1 MRRHRGRAAVPPVD
15 TTVAV
20 GSLRLPAPVLTAAGT
35 AGHGAELAPYGDLD
49 ALGAVVVKSLA
60 PYPWAG
66 NPAPRLH
73 PTTAGML
80 NAVGLQGPGIE
91 AWLAEE
97 LPALE
102 AVGARIV
109 VSIWGRTL
117 DDYAEAAAMLAAAPA
132 SVIAVEVNLSC
143 PNLKGH
149 GMFAQ
154 SPEATREAMAATAI
168 AARPRWAKLTAVV
181 SSLPAVAEAAVAGG
195 ADAVVLVNTL
205 LGLAVDVETRRPVL
219 GAGGGGLSGAAIH
232 PVAVRAVWDVHRALP
247 EVPIVGVGGVS
258 SGVDAVELL
267 LAGASCV
274 EVGTASF
281 ADPRACWRIQE
292 ELVTW
297 CARRGLASVAEL
309 TGATSL

>member
-102 AVGARIV
+102 AAGARIV

-117 DDYAEAAAMLAAAPA
+117 EDYAEAAAMLADAPA
-132 SVIAVEVNLSC
+132 GVIAVEVNLSC

-168 AARPRWAKLTAVV
+168 VGRPRWAKLTAVV

-205 LGLAVDVETRRPVL
+205 LGLAIDVDSRRPVL

-274 EVGTASF
+274 EVGTATF
-281 ADPRACWRIQE
+281 ADPRACWRIQD

-297 CARRGLASVAEL
+297 CAQRGLASVAEL
-309 TGATSL
+309 TGATSF

>member
-1 MRRHRGRAAVPPVD
+1 VD

-35 AGHGAELAPYGDLD
+35 AGHGAELAPYGDLG

-91 AWLAEE
+91 AWWAEE

-102 AVGARIV
+102 AAGARVV
-109 VSIWGRTL
+109 VSIWGRSL
-117 DDYAEAAAMLAAAPA
+117 DDYAEAAAMLADAPA
-132 SVIAVEVNLSC
+132 CVVAVEVNLSC

-168 AARPRWAKLTAVV
+168 AGRPRWAKLTAVV
-181 SSLPAVAEAAVAGG
+181 SSLPAIAEAAVAGG
-195 ADAVVLVNTL
+195 AEAVVLVNTL
-205 LGLAVDVETRRPVL
+205 LGLAIDVESRRPVL
-219 GAGGGGLSGAAIH
+219 GAGGGGLSGSAIH

-247 EVPIVGVGGVS
+247 EVPIVGVGGVAR
-258 SGVDAVELL
+258 GVDAVELL

-274 EVGTASF
+274 EVGTATF
-281 ADPRACWRIQE
+281 ADPRACWRIQD
-292 ELVTW
+292 ELVAW
-297 CARRGLASVAEL
+297 CAERGVDSVAEL
-309 TGATSL
+309 TGAATG

>member
-1 MRRHRGRAAVPPVD
+1 MRRRRGRVAGPPVD

-35 AGHGAELAPYGDLD
+35 AGHGAELAPYGDLG

-91 AWLAEE
+91 AWWAEE

-102 AVGARIV
+102 AAGARVV
-109 VSIWGRTL
+109 VSIWGRSL
-117 DDYAEAAAMLAAAPA
+117 DDYAEAAAMLADAPA
-132 SVIAVEVNLSC
+132 CVVAVEVNLSC

-168 AARPRWAKLTAVV
+168 AGRPRWAKLTAVV
-181 SSLPAVAEAAVAGG
+181 SSLPAIAEAAVAGG
-195 ADAVVLVNTL
+195 AEAVVLVNTL
-205 LGLAVDVETRRPVL
+205 LGLAIDVESRRPVL
-219 GAGGGGLSGAAIH
+219 GAGGGGLSGSAIH

-247 EVPIVGVGGVS
+247 EVPIVGVGGVAR
-258 SGVDAVELL
+258 GVDAVELL

-274 EVGTASF
+274 EVGTATF
-281 ADPRACWRIQE
+281 ADPRACWRIQD
-292 ELVTW
+292 ELVAW
-297 CARRGLASVAEL
+297 CAERGVDSVAEL
-309 TGATSL
+309 TGAATG